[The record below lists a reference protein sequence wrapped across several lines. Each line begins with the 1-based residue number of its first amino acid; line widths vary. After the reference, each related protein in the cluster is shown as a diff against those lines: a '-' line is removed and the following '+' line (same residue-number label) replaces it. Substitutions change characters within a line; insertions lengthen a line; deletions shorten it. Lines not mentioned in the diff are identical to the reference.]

1 MLQDA
6 VVARQYISDQRAF
19 EQQARSWTG
28 SSISDKLGAAV
39 RWAFTP
45 CIHFTFYWSLVG
57 QIALESNASMNNAC
71 QCRRVVG
78 GLVPRQF
85 MLMREVLTLHSS

>member
-28 SSISDKLGAAV
+28 PSLSDRLGAAV
-39 RWAFTP
+39 RWALTL
-45 CIHFTFYWSLVG
+45 CIHFTCYWSFVG
-57 QIALESNASMNNAC
+57 QNALD
-71 QCRRVVG
+71 R
-78 GLVPRQF
+78 
-85 MLMREVLTLHSS
+85 TLQ